1 MLSVAMAVCNGEK
14 YLDEQIASILPQ
26 LAPEDE
32 LVISLNPSTDRS
44 GELLQA
50 WAERDARIR
59 LVQCPVAAVVANFA
73 SALGHCRGE
82 LILCSDQDDLW
93 LPGKAERLRQ
103 VFREPAV
110 MAAVHA
116 AELVDAGGKPLPVQE
131 AEKPPHDITI
141 WQILRRNEVR
151 GCCLALR
158 RTVLDIALPLP
169 EALPMHDSALGL
181 AAACLGR
188 VTYLPERLLRY
199 RRHGDNYSP
208 SRRQRI
214 GKMLRDRM
222 QLVHYL
228 TLVRRRMRAA
238 DHA

>member
-1 MLSVAMAVCNGEK
+1 MLSVAMAVCNGER

-32 LVISLNPSTDRS
+32 LVISLNPSGDRS

-59 LVQCPVAAVVANFA
+59 LLQCPVAAVIANFS
-73 SALGHCRGE
+73 SALENCRGE
-82 LILCSDQDDLW
+82 IVLCCDQDDIW

-103 VFREPAV
+103 VFRDPAV

-131 AEKPPHDITI
+131 PEKPAHDITI
-141 WQILRRNEVR
+141 RQILRRNEVR

-169 EALPMHDSALGL
+169 QALPMHDSALGI
-181 AAACLGR
+181 AAAGMGR
-188 VTYLPERLLRY
+188 VVYLPERLLRY

-208 SRRQRI
+208 SRRQRF
-214 GKMLRDRM
+214 GKMLRDRV
-222 QLVHYL
+222 QLMHYL
-228 TLVRRRMRAA
+228 SILRRRMRAA
-238 DHA
+238 DHS

>member
-1 MLSVAMAVCNGEK
+1 
-14 YLDEQIASILPQ
+14 
-26 LAPEDE
+26 
-32 LVISLNPSTDRS
+32 
-44 GELLQA
+44 
-50 WAERDARIR
+50 
-59 LVQCPVAAVVANFA
+59 
-73 SALGHCRGE
+73 
-82 LILCSDQDDLW
+82 
-93 LPGKAERLRQ
+93 
-103 VFREPAV
+103 
-110 MAAVHA
+110 
-116 AELVDAGGKPLPVQE
+116 
-131 AEKPPHDITI
+131 
-141 WQILRRNEVR
+141 
-151 GCCLALR
+151 
-158 RTVLDIALPLP
+158 
-169 EALPMHDSALGL
+169 MHDSALGL